1 MRTQLRSKPRFP
13 TRSARTHIVD
23 VIGLDQCGHSVS
35 DHQNSDQSRAKY
47 ISPFVRLS
55 GEYGQWLAKRTRLPA
70 VQGDVDQ
77 GFAEFFV
84 NPQGDGQG
92 DPDFNHLTIRLARL
106 VNGIKISRY

>member
-1 MRTQLRSKPRFP
+1 M
-13 TRSARTHIVD
+13 
-23 VIGLDQCGHSVS
+23 
-35 DHQNSDQSRAKY
+35 
-47 ISPFVRLS
+47 
-55 GEYGQWLAKRTRLPA
+55 
-70 VQGDVDQ
+70 QGDVDQ